1 MYHMLN
7 ERAVVIVLSS
17 DGMVVSG
24 QRTKQQQ
31 WETMMHSELQNPT
44 SQSRLCPA
52 IGYLISDTSVRANSS
67 AIESF

>member
-1 MYHMLN
+1 MYDMLN

-24 QRTKQQQ
+24 QRTKQQ